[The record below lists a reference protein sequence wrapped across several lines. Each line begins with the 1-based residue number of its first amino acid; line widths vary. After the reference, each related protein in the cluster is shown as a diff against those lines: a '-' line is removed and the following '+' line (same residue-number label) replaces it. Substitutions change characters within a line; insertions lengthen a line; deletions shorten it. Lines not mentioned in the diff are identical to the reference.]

1 MKSTKGISRRA
12 FVGTLAS
19 SAAGVMIVPRHV
31 LGGPGFRAPSDT
43 LNIAMIGAG
52 GMGASNAEALVSQN
66 IVALA
71 DVDLTRVD
79 NTISSRQKERSGE
92 ARPDGVRLAESY
104 AKAKRYSDFRRM
116 FDEQNDIDAVVV
128 ATPDH
133 FHAVAANHAMNLGKH
148 VYVQKPLTWSVREA
162 RVLQETAARTGV
174 VTQMGNQG
182 HSSDDGRRAVEWI
195 RSGILGPIHEVHIWT
210 NRPIWPQGI
219 PRPAD
224 SNQLASGVAWNQ
236 SGVRERFATAMGG
249 DFTKPADLDWDVY
262 LGPAPYREYHPIYH
276 PFNWRGWVDWGVGAL
291 GDMGA
296 HLLDHSYWG
305 LELTYPKTIW
315 ATSSPFG
322 GTRED
327 PATWPQTTMVQYEFD
342 GPDGQLTMMW
352 YDGGLLAPRPEM
364 LPIDVNLDPGGG
376 AIIVGERGI
385 LLHETYGFNPQIF
398 PESLRAEAEAV
409 PVSLPR
415 ITTSHEMNW
424 ALAAMGEGEASS
436 PFSYAAPLTE
446 TMLLGMVALRAGQPI
461 VYDSEKSEITNVPDA
476 NQYLHREYREGWEL

>member
-71 DVDLTRVD
+71 DVDLARVD
-79 NTISSRQKERSGE
+79 NTINSRQRERSGE
-92 ARPDGVRLAESY
+92 ARPEGVKLAEAY

-219 PRPAD
+219 PRPAA

-236 SGVRERFATAMGG
+236 SGVRERFATALGG
-249 DFTKPADLDWDVY
+249 SFTKPADLDWDVF
-262 LGPAPYREYHPIYH
+262 LGPAPFREYHPIYH

-296 HLLDHSYWG
+296 HLLDHSYWA

-342 GPDGQLTMMW
+342 GPDGPLRMMW

-364 LPIDVNLDPGGG
+364 LP
-376 AIIVGERGI
+376 
-385 LLHETYGFNPQIF
+385 
-398 PESLRAEAEAV
+398 
-409 PVSLPR
+409 
-415 ITTSHEMNW
+415 
-424 ALAAMGEGEASS
+424 
-436 PFSYAAPLTE
+436 
-446 TMLLGMVALRAGQPI
+446 
-461 VYDSEKSEITNVPDA
+461 
-476 NQYLHREYREGWEL
+476 